1 VNTAATPVQAVFRV
15 PPRMTKTEV
24 KEYLTKIYE
33 LPVAKVHTMNYLGA
47 CCVAAACVFV
57 WHAIQAFVACSF
69 LLFAVVG
76 FARMRQFLNLTSN
89 ALMDLQCMN
98 G

>member
-1 VNTAATPVQAVFRV
+1 MNTAATPVQAVFRV

-47 CCVAAACVFV
+47 CCAAA
-57 WHAIQAFVACSF
+57 
-69 LLFAVVG
+69 
-76 FARMRQFLNLTSN
+76 
-89 ALMDLQCMN
+89 
-98 G
+98 